1 MTDEQPLNK
10 RRTPAIPLHMA
21 LPYAV
26 ALCCVALTAAPAS
39 AQQRTITSSRDYE
52 DCVDTVKAFALTKE
66 ALATTIAECD
76 SRFPGRRKANGGY
89 TYYDFMQNRH
99 FDIAGPIPTTKE
111 LKQIDQEFIR
121 YLAARNPSAGS
132 RDDQRA
138 RMIRAETSKPPAKL
152 QSKPRV
158 ATQTAPSTHAR
169 PMPSQGKPKPLDCR
183 ETPVACGWTS
193 LTTQVKSVAH
203 GLFGPPAKEVKVSR
217 LQRRD
222 RPAAKQTP

>member
-1 MTDEQPLNK
+1 
-10 RRTPAIPLHMA
+10 MA
-21 LPYAV
+21 LPGAI
-26 ALCCVALTAAPAS
+26 ALCCVLLTAATAS

-52 DCVDTVKAFALTKE
+52 DCVDTVKAFALTRE
-66 ALATTIAECD
+66 ALATTVAECD
-76 SRFPGRRKANGGY
+76 SRFPGRRKASGGY

-99 FDIAGPIPTTKE
+99 FDIAGPIPTAKE

-132 RDDQRA
+132 RDDERA
-138 RMIRAETSKPPAKL
+138 KTIRTETPRSTAKPE
-152 QSKPRV
+152 SKPRI
-158 ATQTAPSTHAR
+158 AAAQTTGSAHGKPV
-169 PMPSQGKPKPLDCR
+169 PSQNKPKPLDCR

-222 RPAAKQTP
+222 RPAPKQTP

>member
-1 MTDEQPLNK
+1 LNK
-10 RRTPAIPLHMA
+10 RRASAIPLHTA

-26 ALCCVALTAAPAS
+26 ALCCIVLTVATAS

-52 DCVDTVKAFALTKE
+52 DCVDTVKAFALTRE

-76 SRFPGRRKANGGY
+76 SRFPGRRKADGGY

-99 FDIAGPIPTTKE
+99 FDIAGPIPTAKE

-121 YLAARNPSAGS
+121 YLAARNPSADS
-132 RDDQRA
+132 PDDKRA
-138 RMIRAETSKPPAKL
+138 RAIRAETSKPV
-152 QSKPRV
+152 SKPRI
-158 ATQTAPSTHAR
+158 ASHTGPSAHTQPR
-169 PMPSQGKPKPLDCR
+169 PSQAKPKPLDCK
-183 ETPVACGWTS
+183 ETPVACGWAS

-203 GLFGPPAKEVKVSR
+203 GLFGPPPKEVKVSR

-222 RPAAKQTP
+222 RPAAKQAP

>member
-1 MTDEQPLNK
+1 LNK
-10 RRTPAIPLHMA
+10 RRTSAIPKHMA
-21 LPYAV
+21 LPCAI
-26 ALCCVALTAAPAS
+26 ALCCIVLTAASAS

-52 DCVDTVKAFALTKE
+52 DCVDTVKAFALTPE

-76 SRFPGRRKANGGY
+76 SRFPGRRKAGGGY

-99 FDIAGPIPTTKE
+99 FDIAGPIPTAKE

-132 RDDQRA
+132 GEGQRA
-138 RMIRAETSKPPAKL
+138 KAIRPETARSAGKPEN
-152 QSKPRV
+152 KPRV
-158 ATQTAPSTHAR
+158 ATQTTGLAHAR
-169 PMPSQGKPKPLDCR
+169 PATSQNKSKPLDCR

-222 RPAAKQTP
+222 RPAPKQTP